1 MTVIEDTMAS
11 SDSTADVDAEPED
24 DESTESD
31 EETEFLGPG
40 PEESLE
46 MNPSAEEAFSPE

>member
-11 SDSTADVDAEPED
+11 SDSNADVAD
-24 DESTESD
+24 DIEATENAESD
-31 EETEFLGPG
+31 DETEFLGPG

-46 MNPSAEEAFSPE
+46 MNSSAEETFSTE